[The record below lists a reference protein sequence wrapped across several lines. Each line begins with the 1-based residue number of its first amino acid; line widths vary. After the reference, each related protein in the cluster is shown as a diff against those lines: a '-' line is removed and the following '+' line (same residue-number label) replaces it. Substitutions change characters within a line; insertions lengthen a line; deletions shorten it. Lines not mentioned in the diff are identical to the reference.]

1 MEWIT
6 GWFLFVTL
14 AEDQGIPCNVLLLLL
29 VFVVVVTVVV
39 VVTIVV
45 TVVVVVILLLR
56 VYSISQE
63 LLAKI
68 YKQKLFTVTQGILL
82 QHFKP

>member
-6 GWFLFVTL
+6 GWFLFMSL

-29 VFVVVVTVVV
+29 VFVVVVT
-39 VVTIVV
+39 IVV
-45 TVVVVVILLLR
+45 IVVVVVILLLR

-82 QHFKP
+82 QHFEP